1 MGKQKF
7 LEKVKTETGATLT
20 KVFNKME
27 KFSKV
32 SSEKLKIINL
42 EGKIKNKKMDIGS
55 YVVSNEKKFSEYPE
69 LLSFLKSIIE
79 YKDRILDIEEKINEI
94 RKQEQE

>member
-1 MGKQKF
+1 MDKQKF

-55 YVVSNEKKFSEYPE
+55 YVVSNEKKFLDFPE
-69 LLSFLKSIIE
+69 ILSFLKSIKE
-79 YKDRILDIEEKINEI
+79 YNDRISEIEEKINEI
-94 RKQEQE
+94 RKQEQK